1 MIRESR
7 GGGLRGRENLMLMN
21 QKEIE
26 KGEKCTIYVF
36 IPRWDR
42 PGESEEIYHL
52 DLNEAIN

>member
-1 MIRESR
+1 MI
-7 GGGLRGRENLMLMN
+7 MN

-42 PGESEEIYHL
+42 SGDSEDIYSL
-52 DLNEAIN
+52 DLNKAIN

>member
-1 MIRESR
+1 MIRESG
-7 GGGLRGRENLMLMN
+7 GGGLRGRENSMLMN

-26 KGEKCTIYVF
+26 KGGKCTIYVF

-42 PGESEEIYHL
+42 PGESEEIYSL